1 MTFIRLLLLF
11 LALLVQGCAERFLVT
26 KKVFIVMK
34 KDKSVIVDF
43 KGREIAQITDFW
55 VHGKYLYGYAG
66 RFSVDRS
73 YGYRYREREYVM
85 FLIDLHTNRFIEGME
100 AHKIVRKKGLPLN
113 RWMNGIELF
122 GDYISDIERRSL
134 FIKAV
139 RESRS
144 DAQN

>member
-1 MTFIRLLLLF
+1 MTFIRLPILF
-11 LALLVQGCAERFLVT
+11 LALLVQGCAERFLVAE
-26 KKVFIVMK
+26 KVFIVMK

-55 VHGKYLYGYAG
+55 VHGKYLYGY
-66 RFSVDRS
+66 
-73 YGYRYREREYVM
+73 RYREREYVM
-85 FLIDLHTNRFIEGME
+85 FLIDLYANRFIEGME
-100 AHKIVRKKGLPLN
+100 AHKIVRKEGLPLN